1 MRKTLVNSLIEKAD
15 DPNFVF
21 ITGDLGFDA
30 LEPLAQ
36 KMGSRFINGGVAEQN
51 IVSAAAGLAREG
63 MNVWVYSIGP
73 FLFSRAAEQ
82 IRNDVGLNNTS
93 VCLVANGAGLMYGVQ
108 GPSHFSIDD
117 LGFLNLVP
125 NLETLTPAFDSDV
138 ELIVEKVFNG
148 SGPTYVRLG
157 RSPEQEWAD
166 DTSDFSYPR
175 KVLPGDSGLL
185 LCFGTTVSDYLGA
198 LREKPVERRP
208 SVWVATRVPR
218 ILSDVTEELIQELAT
233 STHSVVVEEHLNPGG
248 FGMNLISLLH
258 RDERLREVKLECL
271 TLDASVLANYGSQD
285 YLKQLSGLGLSS
297 VLEKFGIGE

>member
-1 MRKTLVNSLIEKAD
+1 MRKSLVNALIEKAN

-51 IVSAAAGLAREG
+51 IVSVAAGLAREG
-63 MNVWVYSIGP
+63 MTVWVYSIGP

-82 IRNDVGLNNTS
+82 IRNDIGLNNTS

-125 NLETLTPAFDSDV
+125 NLETLTPAFDSDIG
-138 ELIVEKVFNG
+138 LIVDRVFSG

-157 RSPEQEWAD
+157 RSPEQEWVD
-166 DTSDFSYPR
+166 DTSDYLHPR
-175 KVLPGDSGLL
+175 KVLSGESGLL
-185 LCFGTTVSDYLGA
+185 LCLGTTVSDYLGA
-198 LREKPVERRP
+198 LREKPVECRP
-208 SVWVATRVPR
+208 SVWVATRVPKV
-218 ILSDVTEELIQELAT
+218 LSEITWELIEQLST
-233 STHSVVVEEHLNPGG
+233 STRNVVVEEHLSPGG
-248 FGMNLISLLH
+248 FGMNLVHLLNQ
-258 RDERLREVKLECL
+258 DEKLRKVKIDCVA
-271 TLDASVLANYGSQD
+271 LDPSVLSNYGSQN
-285 YLKQLSGLGLSS
+285 YLKASSGLGLRSI
-297 VLEKFGIGE
+297 LEKFGIRE

>member
-1 MRKTLVNSLIEKAD
+1 MD

-82 IRNDVGLNNTS
+82 IRNDVGLNNSS

-138 ELIVEKVFNG
+138 KLIVERVFNG

-157 RSPEQEWAD
+157 RSPEQQWAD
-166 DTSDFSYPR
+166 ETSDFLHPR
-175 KVLPGDSGLL
+175 KVLPGENGIL

-198 LREKPVERRP
+198 LREKPIELRP
-208 SVWVATRVPR
+208 SLWVATRVPK
-218 ILSDVTEELIQELAT
+218 ILSEMTEELIEELSN
-233 STHSVVVEEHLNPGG
+233 STHNVVVEEHLKPGG
-248 FGMNLISLLH
+248 FGMNLVHILNQ
-258 RDERLREVKLECL
+258 DEKLRKVKIECSA
-271 TLDASVLANYGSQD
+271 LDVSVLSNYGSQN
-285 YLKQLSGLGLSS
+285 YLKESSGLGLGPI
-297 VLEKFGIGE
+297 LEKFGICE